1 MGRQT
6 LEEIFDYDF
15 ILFSINSVYPDYKI
29 CYLIN
34 SSLGIQMQKEPP
46 VELQNKTHRGL
57 LQFSMF
63 QYYDEETF
71 LNYELIS
78 NRSFNSVSSISK
90 KDKKEIRQIDLF
102 GQEEEANQEI
112 GFLIPELEKTDFLFI
127 IRTETDP
134 NTILDLESSLKKI
147 NEITNLR
154 FIKPDDLDSKKNLI
168 F

>member
-1 MGRQT
+1 MGKQT
-6 LEEIFDYDF
+6 LEEIFDFDF

-34 SSLGIQMQKEPP
+34 NALGIHMQKETP
-46 VELQNKTHRGL
+46 VELQNKTQKGL

-63 QYYDEETF
+63 QYYEEETF

-78 NRSFNSVSSISK
+78 NRSFNSVNSIPK
-90 KDKKEIRQIDLF
+90 KDKKEIKQIDLF

-127 IRTETDP
+127 LRTE
-134 NTILDLESSLKKI
+134 IDLNLAKELEASLKKI
-147 NEITNLR
+147 NEITSLR
-154 FIKPDDLDSKKNLI
+154 LVNPEDLDSKKNLI